1 MSKVTFS
8 FYNETLFNGYKANE
22 PGDHSGDYYPAAKV
36 RALVEAAKGA
46 RDSLRYVEDNMPGRS
61 GFGVRQ
67 MRISELDL
75 CIAAL
80 EAEDD

>member
-1 MSKVTFS
+1 MTFS

-36 RALVEAAKGA
+36 RALVAKLEYDW
-46 RDSLRYVEDNMPGRS
+46 DSDWPMPPCVLE
-61 GFGVRQ
+61 FLH
-67 MRISELDL
+67 EL
-75 CIAAL
+75 AAL